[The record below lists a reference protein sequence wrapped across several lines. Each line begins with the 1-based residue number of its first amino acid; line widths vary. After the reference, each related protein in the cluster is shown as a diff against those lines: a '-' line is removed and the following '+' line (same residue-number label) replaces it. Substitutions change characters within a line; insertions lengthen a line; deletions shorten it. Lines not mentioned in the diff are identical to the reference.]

1 MKDALAIHRWLLA
14 HQVHHEIVRL
24 PRPITCAD
32 ELPETISA
40 APERCVTVT
49 VFEVAP
55 RIGREFV
62 VAVVHP
68 LATPPGPAA
77 VGGLLGVRTVRLARA
92 HVVNRA
98 TDYAAGLVGPLLLP
112 EELPLFIDDRLS
124 ADTEPVF
131 SATGER
137 HAVLSMRALDLL
149 TLVSGKTVDLRVPQ
163 PRGSLEAVA
172 PGH

>member
-32 ELPETISA
+32 ELPGTISA
-40 APERCVTVT
+40 SPGRCVTVT

-62 VAVVHP
+62 VAVVHS
-68 LATPPGPAA
+68 LAAPPQPAA
-77 VGGLLGVRTVRLARA
+77 VGGLLGVRRVRVAPPHL
-92 HVVNRA
+92 VNGA

-112 EELPLFIDDRLS
+112 KELPLFIDDRLRP
-124 ADTEPVF
+124 DTEPVY

-137 HAVLSMRALDLL
+137 HAVLAMRSLDLL
-149 TLVSGKTVDLRVPQ
+149 TLLSGKTVDLRVAR

-172 PGH
+172 PGS

>member
-24 PRPITCAD
+24 PRPITRAD
-32 ELPETISA
+32 ELPGTLSA
-40 APERCVTVT
+40 APGRCVTVT

-62 VAVVHP
+62 VGVVHT
-68 LATPPGPAA
+68 LATPPRPAA
-77 VGGLLGVRTVRLARA
+77 VSRLLGVRTVRVAPA
-92 HVVNRA
+92 HLVNEA

-112 EELPLFIDDRLS
+112 EDLPLFVDDRL
-124 ADTEPVF
+124 DTDAEPVF
-131 SATGER
+131 SAVGER
-137 HAVLSMRALDLL
+137 HAVLSMRALDLIRL
-149 TLVSGKTVDLRVPQ
+149 LRGKTVDLRMPGD
-163 PRGSLEAVA
+163 RESLEAVA

>member
-24 PRPITCAD
+24 PRPVTRVE

-40 APERCVTVT
+40 APERCVAVT

-62 VAVVHP
+62 VAVAST
-68 LATPPGPAA
+68 LAAPVMPGA
-77 VGGLLGVRTVRLARA
+77 VGGLLGVRTVRPAPA

-98 TDYAAGLVGPLLLP
+98 TDYAAGLVSPLLLP
-112 EELPLFIDDRLS
+112 EELPLLIDDRL
-124 ADTEPVF
+124 DCDDEPVLL
-131 SATGER
+131 ATGER
-137 HAVLSMRALDLL
+137 HTVLGMRALDLL
-149 TLVSGKTVDLRVPQ
+149 AILSGKTVDLRVPR
-163 PRGSLEAVA
+163 PRGTLEAVA
-172 PGH
+172 PRH